1 MTELFIRF
9 ENGASNYSEAGKD
22 IQSRFS
28 RLSSDFIKEIER
40 LYGTLD
46 CRALELIMMD
56 AVQEA
61 SMMNLMARTDSTKTV

>member
-9 ENGASNYSEAGKD
+9 ENGASNYSEAGKE
-22 IQSRFS
+22 IQSLFS
-28 RLSSDFIKEIER
+28 RLSSDFIEKMEK
-40 LYGTLD
+40 LYGPLD

-61 SMMNLMARTDSTKTV
+61 SMMNLMARQNSTKTV